1 VTITDIAEPT
11 DVPVFVVDRDDSDI
25 PEEKNDDGSVVCPE
39 CTRIFDTR
47 SGLNRHLTVA
57 HNRPD
62 LHQKGAPRP
71 RQQRKSSVVD
81 VDYTGEKPSRTTD
94 QTGKNVK
101 AVKRGI
107 LQSFN
112 PGLCDVIVATSG
124 LPRELLDMPGVI
136 PNTTLRK
143 ELTFSDLQAEIL
155 AQGIVRMNGTPAAI
169 TATKIVGPILPYAFG
184 MAALAVVVSQ
194 VVKIFALRD
203 MMAKVLEVAQGRGQ
217 ESSDGAPGNSTR
229 YV

>member
-25 PEEKNDDGSVVCPE
+25 PEEKNDDGSVVCTE

-62 LHQKGAPRP
+62 LHQKGTPRP

-81 VDYTGEKPSRTTD
+81 VDYTGEKPSRITD
-94 QTGKNVK
+94 QTSKNVK

-107 LQSFN
+107 LKSFN

-124 LPRELLDMPGVI
+124 LPRELLDMPGVL

-169 TATKIVGPILPYAFG
+169 RATKIVGPILPYAFG
-184 MAALAVVVSQ
+184 LAALAVVVSQ
-194 VVKIFALRD
+194 VVKVFAFRN
-203 MMAKVLEVAQGRGQ
+203 MMAKALEVAQGRGQ